1 MDSNSNAEKTNKK
14 KFGNIIFNDGNVFS
28 TIWIRCTIQ
37 TNTRFDK
44 FLLDY
49 GFRFLLPFG
58 SIFYIILL
66 FCRS

>member
-49 GFRFLLPFG
+49 GFRFLLPV
-58 SIFYIILL
+58 
-66 FCRS
+66 